1 MVQEQLPV
9 LPPYQ
14 RAGTLTKMTI
24 YSVEKEYQG
33 MIDAYEKAGGDKNVL
48 QTKDVAKLVVH
59 ENRVLA
65 SDDIEGLK
73 IETKETK
80 NGVSVKL
87 TVEEGAKIARP
98 VHLCFG
104 LLPKE
109 GKQEI
114 TMKVEAKDNSDVSAV
129 AHCVFPNAVKVVHK
143 MDADIEIGAGA
154 RFEYKETHYHGESGG
169 IEVIPKAKVNI
180 GKGGSFLSTFALSQ
194 GVVGRLDYDSEVV
207 CLEKAVA
214 ELTVKVYGK
223 GNDDIKIREKIYLN
237 GAGARGIAKSRVV
250 LSDKAHA
257 EVRGE
262 TYGNAPYARGHVDC
276 MELVNGTE
284 AVATAIPIVSVTN
297 GKAKV
302 THEAAIG
309 SIDRKQVETLM
320 ARGLDEDKAVDV
332 IVKGILR

>member
-1 MVQEQLPV
+1 MI
-9 LPPYQ
+9 
-14 RAGTLTKMTI
+14 G

-33 MIDAYEKAGGDKNVL
+33 MIDAYEKAGGDKSAL
-48 QTKDVAKLVVH
+48 QSKDVAKLVVH
-59 ENRVLA
+59 ENRVLS
-65 SDDIEGLK
+65 SDDVEGIK
-73 IETKETK
+73 IETKETE
-80 NGVSVKL
+80 NGVKVNL

-109 GKQEI
+109 GRQEI
-114 TMKVEAKDNSDVSAV
+114 VFKVNAQDNSQVNV
-129 AHCVFPNAVKVVHK
+129 IAHCIFPSAVKVIHK
-143 MDADIEIGAGA
+143 MDADIELGANA
-154 RFEYKETHYHGESGG
+154 HFDYRETHYHGESGG
-169 IEVIPKAKVNI
+169 IEVIPKAKVKV
-180 GKGGSFLSTFALSQ
+180 GKGGVWQSTFALSQ
-194 GVVGRLDYDSEVV
+194 GLVGKLDYDFEVT

-214 ELTVKVYGK
+214 ELIVKAYGK
-223 GNDDIKIREKIYLN
+223 GSDDIKIWEKIYLN
-237 GAGARGIAKSRVV
+237 GAGARGLAKSRLV
-250 LSDKAHA
+250 LSDKAKA

-284 AVATAIPIVSVTN
+284 AVAKAIPIVSVTN
-297 GKAKV
+297 DKAKV

-320 ARGLDEDKAVDV
+320 ARGLDEDEAVDV